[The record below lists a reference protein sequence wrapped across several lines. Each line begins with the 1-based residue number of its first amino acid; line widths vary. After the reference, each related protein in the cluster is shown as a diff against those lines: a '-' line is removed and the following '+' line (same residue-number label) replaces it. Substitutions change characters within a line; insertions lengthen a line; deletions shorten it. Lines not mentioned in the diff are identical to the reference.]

1 MRVTIDH
8 PQHGALDVLGFPIKF
23 TQAPCTMHRPP
34 PALGG
39 DTDAIL
45 EELGLGPA
53 QIDHLRQAKAI

>member
-1 MRVTIDH
+1 
-8 PQHGALDVLGFPIKF
+8 
-23 TQAPCTMHRPP
+23 
-34 PALGG
+34 LGG